1 VSSYKRN
8 QVEQAIGLVL
18 EPRSHEPSTELRT
31 RLKRLLET
39 DRAHGR
45 NTRSSNPELSNYAFY
60 SAEAPGSGVEIWFSK
75 YEAFALLIGHQMM
88 QHGWPQ
94 GFAVSLL
101 RRVRPEMEK
110 EHARVL
116 KLNPAEIF
124 DEKTIMR
131 NAREGDFAFDTTVP
145 VLLTI
150 ASKSAN
156 SGSNSPEL
164 IDYAICHSSAEAMQW
179 AWKTTRG
186 AYGFTLFELTTVA
199 HRLAR
204 TLDKTKPRGRG
215 RSL

>member
-1 VSSYKRN
+1 MTSYKRN

-18 EPRSHEPSTELRT
+18 EPRSQEPSPELRT

-45 NTRSSNPELSNYAFY
+45 STRASDPELSNYAFY

-88 QHGWPQ
+88 RHGWPQ

-101 RRVRPEMEK
+101 RRARSEMEK
-110 EHARVL
+110 EHARIMT
-116 KLNPAEIF
+116 LNPAEIF
-124 DEKTIMR
+124 DQETIKR
-131 NAREGDFAFDTTVP
+131 NARAGDFAFDTTVP
-145 VLLTI
+145 VLFTI

-164 IDYAICHSSAEAMQW
+164 IDCAICQSAAEAMKW

-186 AYGFTLFELTTVA
+186 AYGLTLFELTTVA
-199 HRLAR
+199 HHLAR
-204 TLDKTKPRGRG
+204 TLDETEPRGRG